1 MVHIACCVGNIV
13 SRQFAKYEMNEA
25 KKREVL
31 SAACAA
37 GVSVRKL
44 AQNRPRAKQ
53 LSYLLPTGGF
63 RRTDR
68 WHVILVGRIEYLLS
82 GEDHVAI
89 VSVGSPIEV
98 LQRD

>member
-37 GVSVRKL
+37 GVSVSQLVRNCPC
-44 AQNRPRAKQ
+44 ARQ
-53 LSYLLPTGGF
+53 LSYILLIGSF

-68 WHVILVGRIEYLLS
+68 WHAILMGRIEYLLS
-82 GEDHVAI
+82 GENHVAI
-89 VSVGSPIEV
+89 VSFGGPIEA